1 MPRGDDLLAHG
12 HGHGIGAPRAE
23 HPDFRGRLE
32 GRAEQ
37 AQVDALLHGDGQRL
51 GGLSGQLA
59 QRRIVSVQHAEEA
72 RGHGVGLGA
81 RDGVAAREVQL
92 VGHDAEVADTKGLV
106 DGAGGVGGDKRC
118 RPEPGHEPHGE
129 GDLLSGIALVA
140 VKAPLHGEHALAA
153 QLAGHEA
160 PHVPVGRGY
169 AHAGHLTEGD
179 EDRVGDALSQ
189 RTEPRSQDKAHLR
202 PESAKA
208 LPHHRFGRIQRL
220 SQVIQSHGRCPS

>member
-1 MPRGDDLLAHG
+1 MLKKRGAM
-12 HGHGIGAPRAE
+12 A
-23 HPDFRGRLE
+23 
-32 GRAEQ
+32 
-37 AQVDALLHGDGQRL
+37 
-51 GGLSGQLA
+51 SG
-59 QRRIVSVQHAEEA
+59 SVP
-72 RGHGVGLGA
+72 

-160 PHVPVGRGY
+160 PHVPVAVDTPMPAPRRRG
-169 AHAGHLTEGD
+169 
-179 EDRVGDALSQ
+179 
-189 RTEPRSQDKAHLR
+189 
-202 PESAKA
+202 
-208 LPHHRFGRIQRL
+208 
-220 SQVIQSHGRCPS
+220 